1 MWHLGTQV
9 KSSGLILWSPY
20 ITSHVTVKFY
30 VYQLDSDSVHT
41 WFNMSN
47 DLKWSQV
54 IQAIFKNKFHDM
66 STYNRKSIQSYPVY
80 PAFDCRLRSVKRLA
94 PVRSA
99 KFSITGLGLRLA
111 HAQAQR
117 VWLSVNSGHAQTKYH
132 HIIIMN
138 WWIIWPIWH
147 NMNILYIGRII
158 QYEYKYSSTHL
169 PNIATITI

>member
-1 MWHLGTQV
+1 VDWSFDHLTSPLTWQL
-9 KSSGLILWSPY
+9 SSMC
-20 ITSHVTVKFY
+20 TS
-30 VYQLDSDSVHT
+30 SDSVHT
-41 WFNMSN
+41 WFNMY

-80 PAFDCRLRSVKRLA
+80 SAFDCRLRSVKRLA

-132 HIIIMN
+132 YIIIMN